1 MEQID
6 GLLLNMIQSS
16 FPTVRRPYEALAE
29 SIGVKEKDVLNRIE
43 DLRDRGIIR
52 RIGGVF
58 DSRKLGYYSSLFAAK
73 VPENKTTL
81 MADILEKVPG
91 VTHNYLRTHTYNMW
105 FTLIVSSQNDVD
117 LFLHD
122 IREKSGISEIY
133 SLPYIRMFKIKVD
146 FDFSEDRG
154 LLNIPQPDRKS
165 VEIASLGPKTTEK
178 LTILEIELVKRIQED
193 LPSGLRPYDKLA
205 DDLRWTEEQVMK
217 EIRRLQAEGIIRR
230 FGAVL
235 NNRKAGFQ
243 ANAMGVW
250 PVDENRIEE
259 VGLLMAGFKQI
270 SHCYQ
275 RPTMPD
281 WPYNLFTMVHGH
293 TAKECEDIIRE
304 VAYVTGIN
312 EFEIL
317 FSTAEL
323 KKTSMK
329 YFLE

>member
-1 MEQID
+1 
-6 GLLLNMIQSS
+6 
-16 FPTVRRPYEALAE
+16 
-29 SIGVKEKDVLNRIE
+29 
-43 DLRDRGIIR
+43 
-52 RIGGVF
+52 
-58 DSRKLGYYSSLFAAK
+58 
-73 VPENKTTL
+73 

-105 FTLIVSSQNDVD
+105 FTLIVSSRNDVD
-117 LFLHD
+117 LFLHAL
-122 IREKSGISEIY
+122 REKSGISEIY

-154 LLNIPQPDRKS
+154 LLNIPQPDWKCA
-165 VEIASLGPKTTEK
+165 EIASHIPNATAK
-178 LTILEIELVKRIQED
+178 LTIPEIDLVKRIQED

-205 DDLRWTEEQVMK
+205 HDLGWTEEEVMK
-217 EIRRLQAEGIIRR
+217 QIRRLKAEGLIRR

-235 NNRKAGFQ
+235 NNRKAGFH

-259 VGLLMAGFKQI
+259 VGFLMAGFKQI

-293 TAKECEDIIRE
+293 SPKECEDIIRE
-304 VAYVTGIN
+304 VACVTGIN

-323 KKTSMK
+323 KKSDMK